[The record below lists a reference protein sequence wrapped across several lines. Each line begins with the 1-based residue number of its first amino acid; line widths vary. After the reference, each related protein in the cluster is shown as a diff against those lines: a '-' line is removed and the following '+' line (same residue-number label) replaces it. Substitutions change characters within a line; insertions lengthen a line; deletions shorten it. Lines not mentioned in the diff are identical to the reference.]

1 MSFLRTCF
9 TFLIFN
15 WITVSMNNFIMS
27 KFSALNHYYAQR
39 TAVLQNIMFLRF
51 LLHVMCVLYR
61 CSEHC
66 TGAVYIVQV
75 QCTLYRCS
83 VHCSRYMYTPED
95 SWTWV
100 IRIVVVC
107 KCVSKGWK
115 FYWKLIF
122 FLSSSLENHFLP
134 RCLGCLNRFIQ
145 WIK

>member
-27 KFSALNHYYAQR
+27 KFSALNHYYVQR
-39 TAVLQNIMFLRF
+39 TAVYRILCFYDFCCM
-51 LLHVMCVLYR
+51 VCVY
-61 CSEHC
+61 C
-66 TGAVYIVQV
+66 TGAVNIVQV